1 MRMKTF
7 HCRFFIVVGGAL
19 PYVFQYS
26 EIHHKRNASVREQAT
41 VALGTSS
48 YDCNEDTVIDR

>member
-26 EIHHKRNASVREQAT
+26 EIHHKRNASVREQST
-41 VALGTSS
+41 VALGRGDSHK
-48 YDCNEDTVIDR
+48 DTVINR